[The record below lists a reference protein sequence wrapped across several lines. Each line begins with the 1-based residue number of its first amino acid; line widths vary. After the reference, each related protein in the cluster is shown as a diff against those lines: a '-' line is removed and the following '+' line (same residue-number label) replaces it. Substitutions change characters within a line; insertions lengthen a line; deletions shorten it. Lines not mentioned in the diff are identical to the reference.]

1 MEMNHYGYLIYQ
13 ILLFFLR
20 KMKGC
25 YVPLILP
32 EKTNKKKN
40 HPFAAN
46 HEYFYN
52 FAKQISPMTNFR
64 NILINNWWR
73 RWLMH
78 IVA

>member
-1 MEMNHYGYLIYQ
+1 MNHYGYLIYQ
-13 ILLFFLR
+13 ILLFFLS

-25 YVPLILP
+25 YVPLIHP
-32 EKTNKKKN
+32 EQTNQKKN
-40 HPFAAN
+40 HAVAAN